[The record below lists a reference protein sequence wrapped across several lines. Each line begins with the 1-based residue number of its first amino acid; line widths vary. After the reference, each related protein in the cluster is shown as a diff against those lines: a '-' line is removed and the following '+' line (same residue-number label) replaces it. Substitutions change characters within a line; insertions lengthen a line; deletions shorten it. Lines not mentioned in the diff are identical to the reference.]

1 MSAVDDG
8 QWIWM
13 KTGPCERDLLA
24 VRDVR
29 RRERSGY
36 GAARARMARG
46 SQHSSSYQ
54 YELVLVHVD
63 AMCVF
68 LLPAKLELKGPTDIH
83 MRHKCYSH
91 P

>member
-29 RRERSGY
+29 RERGGSVWR
-36 GAARARMARG
+36 GASDNGRG

-54 YELVLVHVD
+54 YELVLVLVC
-63 AMCVF
+63 AMRVF
-68 LLPAKLELKGPTDIH
+68 LLPAKLELKGPTDVH
-83 MRHKCYSH
+83 MRYK
-91 P
+91 